1 MSYLKEALQ
10 PPYLKDA
17 LPNQHTQLED
27 GPPFD
32 ARVGGFSGVAVGAL
46 ADDDVGL
53 FVFDLV
59 EEVGQGFDWRGLMS
73 AKGEWDSQRQR
84 G

>member
-1 MSYLKEALQ
+1 MRVCPYLKKPLQ
-10 PPYLKDA
+10 PPDLEDA
-17 LPNQHTQLED
+17 LADQHAQLED

-32 ARVGGFSGVAVGAL
+32 ARVGGFGGVAVGAL

-59 EEVGQGFDWRGLMS
+59 EEVG
-73 AKGEWDSQRQR
+73 
-84 G
+84 